1 MFILTTNIQQ
11 HTPRTD
17 NFVQLLRCSYCT
29 KPHVALKFKTPK
41 QGTKEGSS
49 LLAHSLSVRW
59 QLLLLKALPEQTRGF
74 PWSWIRAAA
83 FIFAAQ
89 RGLLMCNYWLNEW
102 CLHGEC
108 HLLVALHVCL
118 DPLER
123 QEFGTHLLT
132 TIWQQNVLT
141 CSTMQDEEVSY
152 SPHSVMTEKRFVL
165 TRFKPKKIFCCKIRL
180 QNGFERGRVRTCLW
194 EELQVFGRALINTT
208 PPVVQH
214 ICFNQITVCL
224 RWSCAEA

>member
-1 MFILTTNIQQ
+1 MFILTINIQQ
-11 HTPRTD
+11 HTSRTD
-17 NFVQLLRCSYCT
+17 NFVQPLRCSSCT
-29 KPHVALKFKTPK
+29 KLHMALKFKTPK
-41 QGTKEGSS
+41 QGTKGGSS
-49 LLAHSLSVRW
+49 LLAHSLSVWW

-74 PWSWIRAAA
+74 PWSWISAAA

-108 HLLVALHVCL
+108 YLLVALHVFL

-132 TIWQQNVLT
+132 PLWQQNVST
-141 CSTMQDEEVSY
+141 CSTMQDEVSY

-165 TRFKPKKIFCCKIRL
+165 TRFKPKCFFCCKIRL
-180 QNGFERGRVRTCLW
+180 KNDFERGGVKTCMW
-194 EELQVFGRALINTT
+194 EEVQVFGRALINTT
-208 PPVVQH
+208 PASKTFSNTSAL
-214 ICFNQITVCL
+214 IK
-224 RWSCAEA
+224 